1 MCKFLSGEPALV
13 AASELNLVAIL
24 LGLHAAHDRAELWE
38 FNLADAGKLVFHLLL
53 LRLNLLLVRQVL
65 PFATAADAEVLA
77 HRLLTDVAFFDEA
90 NHLRLA
96 VLMFLLDYLQIYH
109 ITWHTERDEDDLV
122 VYSCDALTLGCNSL
136 DGDVSKRGN
145 GLRFL
150 AIILICFF
158 LWVQRYGNFM
168 RNARVVPNYL
178 RLKVKGV

>member
-24 LGLHAAHDRAELWE
+24 RGLHAAHDRAEFRE

-65 PFATAADAEVLA
+65 PFATTADAEVLA

-109 ITWHTERDEDDLV
+109 ITWHTERNEDDLV

-136 DGDVSKRGN
+136 DGDVLQKR
-145 GLRFL
+145 
-150 AIILICFF
+150 
-158 LWVQRYGNFM
+158 
-168 RNARVVPNYL
+168 
-178 RLKVKGV
+178 